1 MKENRLQVVLPDALV
16 EKFDR
21 EAKKQGRSRSN
32 LIRKYIVDGLLKDEQ
47 KNEIRNNN

>member
-1 MKENRLQVVLPDALV
+1 MEKNRLQVVLPDDLV

-32 LIRKYIVDGLLKDEQ
+32 LIRKYIVDGLTKDLE
-47 KNEIRNNN
+47 KEVKK